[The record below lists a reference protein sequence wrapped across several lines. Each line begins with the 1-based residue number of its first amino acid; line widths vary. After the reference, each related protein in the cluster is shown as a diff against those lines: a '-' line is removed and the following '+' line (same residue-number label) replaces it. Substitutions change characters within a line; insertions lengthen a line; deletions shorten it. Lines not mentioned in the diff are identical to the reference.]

1 MHHAMINKGKMINK
15 ERLAEFPCCTKAQA
29 AGRGQAAAGV
39 GMVQAHTAW
48 AGAVLWAPPGTQE
61 MAQGHCWGTAAPARA
76 AGLLRVSPGSS
87 TARLAQRC

>member
-15 ERLAEFPCCTKAQA
+15 ERLAEFLCCTKAQA

-61 MAQGHCWGTAAPARA
+61 MAQGHCWGTAGALQPQPELQDCSGFLLA
-76 AGLLRVSPGSS
+76 A
-87 TARLAQRC
+87 AQLA